1 MRESKKREKKMSD
14 KKKNWF
20 VSSILVIAFLFCSVA
35 GVAAEEKKRV
45 IVIDPAHGG
54 KETGLKLN
62 DEVAEKDITLAVALM
77 IRKELASEKNIT
89 VVLTRDADKKVD
101 LAERKKIIEKN
112 SPDCVLS
119 LHVNGGFGKEAS
131 GFEVYYPECGSGAL
145 EEEKKAQSFL
155 TAPQKK
161 CRNDSL
167 KMAKIVQDHFNIL
180 FPRKGRGMRKADLPV
195 TDGLFVPAVSVEMG
209 FATNPDEK
217 KKLLSAKTQADIART
232 LANSIKTFSR

>member
-1 MRESKKREKKMSD
+1 MSE
-14 KKKNWF
+14 KKKNLF
-20 VSSILVIAFLFCSVA
+20 VLSILAIAFLFCSVA
-35 GVAAEEKKRV
+35 EVAAEGKKRV
-45 IVIDPAHGG
+45 ILIDPAHGG

-62 DEVAEKDITLAVALM
+62 DDVAEKDITLAVALM
-77 IRKELASEKNIT
+77 IRKELASDKTVT

-101 LAERKKIIEKN
+101 LAERRTIIEKTG
-112 SPDCVLS
+112 PDCVLS
-119 LHVNGGFGKEAS
+119 LHVNGGFGKEAA
-131 GFEVYYPECGSGAL
+131 GFEVYYPECGDSPAGK
-145 EEEKKAQSFL
+145 EKTAQSSL

-167 KMAKIVQDHFNIL
+167 KMAKIVQDNFNIV

-195 TDGLFVPAVSVEMG
+195 TDGLFVPVVSVEMG

-217 KKLLSAKTQADIART
+217 KKLLSAKTQADMARA